1 MVKLVRAFF
10 LALTILAFLLFSTI
24 GTTTVYADDGSE
36 TETPETETTEEA
48 PPADEEAPVVEDEQA
63 EENPV
68 TDVEQPTGDEEP
80 PVDETEVPAEE
91 SVEEATTEE
100 PTQTILEQV
109 PENTTVTVLNS
120 EGETLPLASQESAEA
135 IYSDYD
141 PIWCPAGQVPTPG
154 ENGCTQS
161 FSSFDELLTFLQTN
175 ETDTA
180 YQQAGT
186 IYIQQG
192 DYLGGESEIDFN
204 DYNFNQIN
212 NFDLTLQGGWD
223 TTFDPDVNGDPTF
236 TSTSFDVP
244 IIIGSS
250 TNPWAG
256 SLTLN
261 NISISGVTSQT
272 GLTLH
277 TTSTIDLEQ
286 VEVTNSQAGMDL
298 NAGDEISLLDVN
310 ASNNQ
315 DYGARI
321 QGDQVAIDT
330 ANFSNNGS
338 AAGPNGYGLSVESL
352 SLVALISVTADNN
365 QTIGANIFAGDLVA
379 IAQSAFRQNGE
390 IGLNVETPGI
400 IALNLVTADG
410 NHEFGADLQGGEIS
424 VENSSFSNNGSG
436 VETNPTGSGL
446 MIVSSDDVTL
456 FNVTANDNQ
465 FYGAD
470 IQAQGFVFI
479 QNAFFSG
486 HQSVLPEGVDNDVCS
501 GYQVEVADWVDFDF
515 CGYGLK
521 VVTPGDI
528 FLDGVTGNFN
538 NLWGAWLDGNN
549 VSVYNSQF
557 NNNVTNSRTFVD
569 DTGMLIFASGLVDI
583 FRTEARENRLYGA
596 LIEAE
601 GPVFITESFFTGNQG
616 FICLD
621 MWCNAREHFGVGLV
635 VTTPDSIF
643 MWDTDVS
650 DNNLF
655 GAVLNGSQ
663 VVIENSTFNNNSMGD
678 GLHINATG
686 DVTLT
691 GVTAVNNAGDGVEV
705 NGITCDQV
713 VHVTGGTFTDNLL
726 YGLAVHN
733 ATLIH
738 DGTQVFANNG
748 SGDFF
753 NDTCAIILDPSFNI
767 GDQSAPPV
775 DTSVNVTTS
784 NTITNGVQSAST
796 ILVKLTNQVST
807 YESTLRK
814 SNGMWFGR
822 LVKLGRNAGLNDTTM
837 LKYMQCMHL
846 IY

>member
-1 MVKLVRAFF
+1 MVKLIRACF

-24 GTTTVYADDGSE
+24 GTTTVHADDG
-36 TETPETETTEEA
+36 TAPPETKTATEEPPSA
-48 PPADEEAPVVEDEQA
+48 DEEEKQPADEETSVDEGEEPVKDPA
-63 EENPV
+63 
-68 TDVEQPTGDEEP
+68 TDVDQPSDEGEP
-80 PVDETEVPAEE
+80 
-91 SVEEATTEE
+91 SVEENSEGTATEE
-100 PTQTILEQV
+100 PVKTILEQV
-109 PENTTVTVLNS
+109 PENTTVTVLDN
-120 EGETLPLASQESAEA
+120 EGKALPLASQETADA

-141 PIWCPAGQVPTPG
+141 PIWCPAGQAPTPG

-161 FSSFDELLTFLQTN
+161 FSSFAELLTFLQAN
-175 ETDTA
+175 EGDTA

-186 IYIQQG
+186 IYIEQG
-192 DYLGGESEIDFN
+192 NYLGGESEIDFN
-204 DYNFNQIN
+204 NYNFNQIN

-236 TSTSFDVP
+236 TSTSFNVA

-250 TNPWAG
+250 ANPWAG

-261 NISISGVTSQT
+261 NISISGVSGQT

-277 TTSTIDLEQ
+277 TTSVINLEQ
-286 VEVTNSQAGMDL
+286 VQVTNSQAGMDL

-321 QGDQVAIDT
+321 QGDQIAIDT

-338 AAGPNGYGLSVESL
+338 AAGPNGYGLNVDSL
-352 SLVALISVTADNN
+352 STVALISVIADNN
-365 QTIGANIFAGDLVA
+365 QTNGVNIFAGDLVA
-379 IAQSAFRQNGE
+379 ISQSAFRGNGE
-390 IGLNVETPGI
+390 IGVNVETPGI

-410 NHEFGADLQGGEIS
+410 NHELGADLQGGETA

-446 MIVSSDDVTL
+446 QIVSTDDVTL
-456 FNVTANDNQ
+456 LNVTANDNQ
-465 FYGAD
+465 FFGAD

-538 NLWGAWLDGNN
+538 NLWGAWLDGDN

-557 NNNVTNSRTFVD
+557 NNNVTNSTNFVD
-569 DTGMLIFASGLVDI
+569 DTGLLIFASGFVDI
-583 FRTEARENRLYGA
+583 FRTEAKENRLYGA

-601 GPVFITESFFTGNQG
+601 GPVFIIESTFTGNQG

-621 MWCNAREHFGVGLV
+621 MWCNARDHFGVGLV
-635 VTTPDSIF
+635 VTTPDLIF
-643 MWDTDVS
+643 MRDTDVS

-655 GAVLNGSQ
+655 GALLNGSQ
-663 VVIENSTFNNNSMGD
+663 VVIETSTFNNNSMGD
-678 GLHINATG
+678 GLHINATE
-686 DVTLT
+686 DVTLID
-691 GVTAVNNAGDGVEV
+691 VTAMNNGGDGVFV
-705 NGITCDQV
+705 NGVCEKAVQV
-713 VHVTGGTFTDNLL
+713 AGGTFTGNLL
-726 YGLAVHN
+726 YGLRVLN
-733 ATLIH
+733 ATLFT
-738 DGTQVFANNG
+738 DAAQFFGGNG
-748 SGDFF
+748 SGDSL
-753 NDTCAIILDPSFNI
+753 NDLGTCAPAA
-767 GDQSAPPV
+767 APG
-775 DTSVNVTTS
+775 TTTL
-784 NTITNGVQSAST
+784 ND
-796 ILVKLTNQVST
+796 VST
-807 YESTLRK
+807 TFQSETSFSRESTGSLANNGYDYTLTRTMGNLSQLDDVAKFQALRLRMMEI
-814 SNGMWFGR
+814 SR
-822 LVKLGRNAGLNDTTM
+822 AAIL
-837 LKYMQCMHL
+837 LKIL
-846 IY
+846 RVR